1 MNGTGAKPLA
11 EAVKKV
17 LAREWKEEDF
27 ASARADMDWNKE
39 KEKLI
44 KIIETI

>member
-1 MNGTGAKPLA
+1 MKR
-11 EAVKKV
+11 V

-27 ASARADMDWNKE
+27 AAARADMNWEKE
-39 KEKLI
+39 KKKLI